1 MFTLV
6 LGYGCIG
13 DSEPSEV
20 LQQIL
25 QVGRV
30 RVPVFSTSWLKN
42 IWIKYKIALE
52 NLLTNKSYVC
62 LHMNVIPGDTVLS
75 AGGDTA
81 PHGKHQPL
89 GPGQVDTVQG
99 LLPLC
104 GV

>member
-1 MFTLV
+1 MFPLV
-6 LGYGCIG
+6 LRNGCIG
-13 DSEPSEV
+13 NAEPSEV

-42 IWIKYKIALE
+42 ILVKHVIELE

-75 AGGDTA
+75 PGGDTA

-99 LLPLC
+99 LLPLHS
-104 GV
+104 V

>member
-1 MFTLV
+1 MA
-6 LGYGCIG
+6 
-13 DSEPSEV
+13 EN
-20 LQQIL
+20 IL
-25 QVGRV
+25 L
-30 RVPVFSTSWLKN
+30 LKQRTAH
-42 IWIKYKIALE
+42 YLE
-52 NLLTNKSYVC
+52 RKSYVC

-99 LLPLC
+99 LLPLR